1 MVGEP
6 LIVNTPAF
14 TEYVTPLGKPV
25 TVAFVAPP
33 PNEYVMGVI
42 AVLVHTVWV
51 SVEATDVSVMLCV
64 GVIVN
69 VTGVRHSDNNGLAA

>member
-1 MVGEP
+1 M
-6 LIVNTPAF
+6 VNTPAF

-33 PNEYVMGVI
+33 PNEYVMEVI
-42 AVLVHTVWV
+42 AVLVQTVWV

-64 GVIVN
+64 VFTAIVPDSVATVHALPVVVI
-69 VTGVRHSDNNGLAA
+69 L